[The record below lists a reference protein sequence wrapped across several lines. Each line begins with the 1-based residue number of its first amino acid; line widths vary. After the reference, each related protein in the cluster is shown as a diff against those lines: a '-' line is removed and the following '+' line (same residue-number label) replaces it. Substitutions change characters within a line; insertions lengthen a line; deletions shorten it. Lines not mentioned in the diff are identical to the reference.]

1 MLEQEENGQQV
12 EKTVLYS
19 PTSSS
24 ESVINCNPDTPP
36 TSPEMAPQDCS
47 PEFDLKAHNLELND
61 LEEQFADQYLN
72 ETGFETSENNSPILL
87 RDAHVGSEISPTETP
102 PPTIPV
108 KKGRGSVLKTLLT
121 TNQKFSP
128 NQGSDCVP
136 ESCPPQSHEPL
147 PTPTQT
153 PTTAS
158 SSLLKD
164 LLTGASSSSDYA
176 ASTAKIDE
184 LDMDFLTD
192 MPPFSADIDVRE
204 IDFAVLNLKN
214 FFFIIFI
221 NLTGDSL

>member
-1 MLEQEENGQQV
+1 MLYACSEEEGRRYLMLEQEENGQQV
-12 EKTVLYS
+12 DKTVLYS

-47 PEFDLKAHNLELND
+47 PEFDLKAHNLKLND

-72 ETGFETSENNSPILL
+72 ETGFETSENSSPILL
-87 RDAHVGSEISPTETP
+87 RDAQVGSELPPIETP
-102 PPTIPV
+102 IATPSA

-136 ESCPPQSHEPL
+136 ESCPPPSSEPS
-147 PTPTQT
+147 PAPSQT
-153 PTTAS
+153 PTTTS

-164 LLTGASSSSDYA
+164 LLTGASSSLDYA

-192 MPPFSADIDVRE
+192 MPPLSADIDVRD
-204 IDFAVLNLKN
+204 IDLTALN
-214 FFFIIFI
+214 
-221 NLTGDSL
+221 